1 MFDIA
6 VNLADSQL
14 RYQADQVLQDARD
27 AGVEHCLL
35 IGTDI
40 EESQWLADRAEAWSL
55 PFTAGIHPHYVA
67 ETEAQAESDWQAKL
81 AELIRHPLC
90 AAVGE
95 TGLDWFRMLSPR
107 DTQVKMCEQQLAMAQ
122 EADKPVYLHDRD
134 ASDDL
139 YALVKHFP
147 GIRGVVH
154 CFTGD
159 QAALEAYLDLGL
171 SIGITAWCLD
181 ERRGQTLA
189 ELVHVIPDDRL
200 MIETD
205 APYLVPRTLRP
216 RPKRNEPKF
225 LPHIIEGIAALRGQ
239 TSEQLKQ
246 VTCDNAKRL
255 FDVA

>member
-107 DTQVKMCEQQLAMAQ
+107 DTQVKMCEQQLAMAE

-134 ASDDL
+134 ASNDL
-139 YALVKHFP
+139 YALVKNFP

-189 ELVHVIPDDRL
+189 ELVHLIPDDRL

>member
-6 VNLADSQL
+6 VNLADAQL
-14 RYQADQVLQDARD
+14 RDQADQVLTDALE
-27 AGVEHCLL
+27 AGVEQCLL
-35 IGTDI
+35 IGTDLN
-40 EESQWLADRAEAWSL
+40 ESHWLADRAEAWNT

-67 ETEAQAESDWQAKL
+67 TADSGWQAKL
-81 AELIRHPLC
+81 ADLIRHPRC

-107 DTQVKMCEQQLAMAQ
+107 DTQLKVCEQQLAMAV
-122 EADKPVYLHDRD
+122 ESDKPAYLHDRD
-134 ASDDL
+134 ASHDL
-139 YALVKHFP
+139 YDLVKDFP

-171 SIGITAWCLD
+171 YIGITAWCLD
-181 ERRGQTLA
+181 ERRGQALA
-189 ELVHVIPDDRL
+189 ELVPSIPDDRL

-205 APYLVPRTLRP
+205 APYLAPRTLRP

-225 LPHIIEGIAALRGQ
+225 LPHIIEGIATLRGQ
-239 TSEQLKQ
+239 TTDHLAQ
-246 VTCDNAKRL
+246 VTGDNAKRL
-255 FDVA
+255 FNVA

>member
-1 MFDIA
+1 M
-6 VNLADSQL
+6 
-14 RYQADQVLQDARD
+14 
-27 AGVEHCLL
+27 
-35 IGTDI
+35 
-40 EESQWLADRAEAWSL
+40 
-55 PFTAGIHPHYVA
+55 PFTAGIHPHYV
-67 ETEAQAESDWQAKL
+67 AQAESDWQAKL

-107 DTQVKMCEQQLAMAQ
+107 DTQVKMCEQQLSMA
-122 EADKPVYLHDRD
+122 EETDKPVYLHDRD
-134 ASDDL
+134 ASNDL
-139 YALVKHFP
+139 YDLVKNFP

-159 QAALEAYLDLGL
+159 STALEAYLDLGL

-181 ERRGQTLA
+181 ERRGQALA
-189 ELVHVIPDDRL
+189 ELVPAIPDDRL

-205 APYLVPRTLRP
+205 APYLAPRTLRP

-239 TSEQLKQ
+239 TSEHLKQ

-255 FDVA
+255 FRVA

>member
-14 RYQADQVLQDARD
+14 RDQADQVLQDARE
-27 AGVEHCLL
+27 AGVQRCLL

-40 EESQWLADRAEAWSL
+40 EESHWLADRTEAWSM

-67 ETEAQAESDWQAKL
+67 AAESDWQAKL
-81 AELIRHPLC
+81 SNLIRHPLC

-107 DTQVKMCEQQLAMAQ
+107 DTQLKMCEQQLAMAE

-139 YALVKHFP
+139 YDLVKNFP

-159 QAALEAYLDLGL
+159 QVALEAYLNLGL
-171 SIGITAWCLD
+171 YIGITAWCLD
-181 ERRGQTLA
+181 ERRGQALA
-189 ELVHVIPDDRL
+189 DLVPSIPDDRL
-200 MIETD
+200 LIETD
-205 APYLVPRTLRP
+205 APYLAPRTLRP

-239 TSEQLKQ
+239 TSDHLKQ

-255 FDVA
+255 FNVA

>member
-14 RYQADQVLQDARD
+14 RDQADQVLQDARE
-27 AGVEHCLL
+27 AGVEQCLL

-40 EESQWLADRAEAWSL
+40 EESQWLADRAEAWSM

-67 ETEAQAESDWQAKL
+67 QAEADWQAKL

-107 DTQVKMCEQQLAMAQ
+107 DTQVKMCEQQLSMAI
-122 EADKPVYLHDRD
+122 EAEKPAYLHDRD
-134 ASDDL
+134 ASHDL
-139 YALVKHFP
+139 YAVLKNFP
-147 GIRGVVH
+147 RIRGIVH

-171 SIGITAWCLD
+171 YIGVTAWCLD
-181 ERRGQTLA
+181 ERRGQALA
-189 ELVHVIPDDRL
+189 ELVPAIPDDRL

-205 APYLVPRTLRP
+205 APYLAPRTLRP

-239 TSEQLKQ
+239 TSEHLKQ

-255 FDVA
+255 FRVA

>member
-14 RYQADQVLQDARD
+14 RDQADQVLQDARE
-27 AGVEHCLL
+27 AGVQRCLL

-40 EESQWLADRAEAWSL
+40 EESHWLADRTEAWSM

-67 ETEAQAESDWQAKL
+67 AAESDWQAKL
-81 AELIRHPLC
+81 SDLIRHPLC

-107 DTQVKMCEQQLAMAQ
+107 DTQLKMCEQQLAMAE

-139 YALVKHFP
+139 YGLVKNFP

-154 CFTGD
+154 CFTGN
-159 QAALEAYLDLGL
+159 QVALEAYLNLGL
-171 SIGITAWCLD
+171 DIGITAWCLD
-181 ERRGQTLA
+181 ERRGQALA
-189 ELVHVIPDDRL
+189 DLVPSIPDDRL
-200 MIETD
+200 LIETD
-205 APYLVPRTLRP
+205 APYLAPRTLRP

-239 TSEQLKQ
+239 TSDHLKQ

-255 FDVA
+255 FNVA

>member
-6 VNLADSQL
+6 VNLADAQL
-14 RYQADQVLQDARD
+14 RDQADQVLQDARE
-27 AGVEHCLL
+27 AGVEQCLL

-40 EESQWLADRAEAWSL
+40 EESQWLADRAEAWCM

-67 ETEAQAESDWQAKL
+67 TAQPDWQARL
-81 AELIRHPLC
+81 VDLIRHPLC
-90 AAVGE
+90 VAVGE

-107 DTQVKMCEQQLAMAQ
+107 DTQVEMCEQQLAMAE

-134 ASDDL
+134 ASNDL
-139 YALVKHFP
+139 YALVKNFP

-181 ERRGQTLA
+181 ERRGQALA
-189 ELVHVIPDDRL
+189 ELVPVIPDDRL

-205 APYLVPRTLRP
+205 APYLAPRTLRP

-225 LPHIIEGIAALRGQ
+225 LPHIIEGISALRGQ
-239 TSEQLKQ
+239 HSDYLKQ

-255 FDVA
+255 FNVA

>member
-14 RYQADQVLQDARD
+14 RDQADQVLQDARE
-27 AGVEHCLL
+27 AGVQRCLL

-40 EESQWLADRAEAWSL
+40 EESHWLADRTEAWSM

-67 ETEAQAESDWQAKL
+67 AAESDWQAKL
-81 AELIRHPLC
+81 SDLIRHPLC

-95 TGLDWFRMLSPR
+95 TGLDWFRMLSPP
-107 DTQVKMCEQQLAMAQ
+107 DTQLKMCEQQLAMAE

-139 YALVKHFP
+139 YDLVKNFP

-154 CFTGD
+154 CFTGN
-159 QAALEAYLDLGL
+159 QVALEAYLNLGL
-171 SIGITAWCLD
+171 DIGITAWCLD
-181 ERRGQTLA
+181 ERRGQALA
-189 ELVHVIPDDRL
+189 DLVPSIPDDRL
-200 MIETD
+200 LIETD
-205 APYLVPRTLRP
+205 APYLAPRTLRP

-239 TSEQLKQ
+239 TSDHLKQ

-255 FDVA
+255 FNVA

>member
-14 RYQADQVLQDARD
+14 RDQADQVLQDARE
-27 AGVEHCLL
+27 AGVEQCLL

-40 EESQWLADRAEAWSL
+40 EESQWLADRAEAWSM

-67 ETEAQAESDWQAKL
+67 QAEADWQAKL

-107 DTQVKMCEQQLAMAQ
+107 DTQVKMCEQQLSMA
-122 EADKPVYLHDRD
+122 EETDKPVYLHDRD
-134 ASDDL
+134 ASNDL
-139 YALVKHFP
+139 YALVKNFP

-159 QAALEAYLDLGL
+159 STALEAYLDLGL

-181 ERRGQTLA
+181 ERRGQALA
-189 ELVHVIPDDRL
+189 ELVPAIPDDRL

-205 APYLVPRTLRP
+205 APYLAPRTLRP

-239 TSEQLKQ
+239 TSEHLKQ
-246 VTCDNAKRL
+246 VTCDNAKKL
-255 FDVA
+255 FRVA

>member
-14 RYQADQVLQDARD
+14 RDQADQVLQDASK
-27 AGVEHCLL
+27 AGVEQCLL

-40 EESQWLADRAEAWSL
+40 EESEWLAERAEAWRA

-67 ETEAQAESDWQAKL
+67 TAQPDWQARL
-81 AELIRHPLC
+81 VDLIRHPC
-90 AAVGE
+90 CVAVGE

-107 DTQVKMCEQQLAMAQ
+107 DTQVKMCEQQLSMAE

-134 ASDDL
+134 ASKDL
-139 YALVKHFP
+139 YDLVKQFS

-181 ERRGQTLA
+181 ERRGQALA
-189 ELVHVIPDDRL
+189 DLVPLIPDDRL

-205 APYLVPRTLRP
+205 APYLAPRTLRP

-239 TSEQLKQ
+239 TSEHLKK

-255 FDVA
+255 FDVT

>member
-14 RYQADQVLQDARD
+14 RDQADQVLRDALD

-35 IGTDI
+35 VGTDI
-40 EESQWLADRAEAWSL
+40 DESQWLGDRAEAWRT
-55 PFTAGIHPHYVA
+55 PFTAGIHPHYVSA
-67 ETEAQAESDWQAKL
+67 APPDWQTKL
-81 AELIRHPLC
+81 ADLICHPRC
-90 AAVGE
+90 VAVGE

-107 DTQVKMCEQQLAMAQ
+107 ETQLRLCEQQLAMAI
-122 EADKPVYLHDRD
+122 EAEKPAYLHDRD
-134 ASDDL
+134 ASHDL
-139 YALVKHFP
+139 YAVLKNFP
-147 GIRGVVH
+147 GIRGIVH

-171 SIGITAWCLD
+171 YIGITAWCLD

-189 ELVHVIPDDRL
+189 DLVPYIPDDRL

-205 APYLVPRTLRP
+205 APYLAPRTLRP

-225 LPHIIEGIAALRGQ
+225 LPHIVEGIAALRGQ
-239 TSEQLKQ
+239 PSDHLAQ
-246 VTCDNAKRL
+246 VTSDNAKRL